1 MRGESALQ
9 GWIMG
14 IRGKTMPFS
23 LPISTPTMSSFS
35 GPILTLTISPGATD
49 VPGVHTSTYTAG
61 QRESCLEGQRPAH
74 PHVPRPCPQ
83 CDGMH
88 HPTCMSP
95 YCFFSVS
102 LSQLGSIC
110 IVFAASSTVPY
121 LSKAHSIPISHIFGA
136 CLHSAPASLPP
147 IGTIPSLFLGDFLL
161 FREFFSPHSIPN
173 SPTTSSRRAGTEGL
187 GMDHPAC
194 SVSSQPLDHPQSITE
209 S

>member
-1 MRGESALQ
+1 
-9 GWIMG
+9 
-14 IRGKTMPFS
+14 MPFS

-61 QRESCLEGQRPAH
+61 QREFCLEGQRPSH

-83 CDGMH
+83 CDCMH

-194 SVSSQPLDHPQSITE
+194 PHIFWRSLLMTPALM
-209 S
+209 